1 VCLGYAF
8 PGARES
14 LTFSIPELL
23 GMKLTQF
30 LGTRIVQAVTRITVI
45 GGYPVS
51 LRVMGFLKISNVTL
65 AISGVFRR
73 GLVWIKTPSTTLLM
87 KYFHHVI

>member
-51 LRVMGFLKISNVTL
+51 LRVMGFLKISNVIWPSV
-65 AISGVFRR
+65 AYSGGDWC
-73 GLVWIKTPSTTLLM
+73 GLKPPPRL
-87 KYFHHVI
+87 Y